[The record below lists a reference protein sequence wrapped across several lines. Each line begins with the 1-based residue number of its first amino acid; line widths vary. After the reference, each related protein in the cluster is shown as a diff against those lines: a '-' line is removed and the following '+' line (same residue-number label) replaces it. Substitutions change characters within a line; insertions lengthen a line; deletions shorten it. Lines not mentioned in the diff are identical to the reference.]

1 MQKISPFLWSD
12 GQAEEAVTF
21 YVSLFKNS
29 KINMIAR
36 YGDGVPHMKG
46 KVLTAAFVLD
56 GVEFM
61 AIDGGPNYK
70 INEAISFFVH
80 CEDQAEVDF
89 LWEKLAEGGKPIQ
102 CGWITDRFGIT
113 WQIIPKSLGT
123 LMSDPDPKK
132 SGRVMQAMLK
142 MVKID
147 EALLYQAYNQE

>member
-1 MQKISPFLWSD
+1 MQKISPFLWFD

-36 YGDGVPHMKG
+36 YGDEVPEMKG
-46 KVLTAAFVLD
+46 KVLTASFVLD

-61 AIDGGPNYK
+61 AIDGGPHYK

-80 CEDQAEVDF
+80 CEDQAEVDH
-89 LWEKLAEGGKPIQ
+89 LWDKLAEGGKPLQ
-102 CGWITDRFGIT
+102 CGWITDKFGLT
-113 WQIIPKSLGT
+113 WQIIPKLLGK

-132 SGRVMQAMLK
+132 SGRVMQAMLQ